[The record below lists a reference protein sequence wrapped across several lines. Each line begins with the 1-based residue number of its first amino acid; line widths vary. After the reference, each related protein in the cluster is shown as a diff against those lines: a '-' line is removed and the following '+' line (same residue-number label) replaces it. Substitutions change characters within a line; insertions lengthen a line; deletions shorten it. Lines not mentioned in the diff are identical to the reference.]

1 MPTMP
6 IRQWSTCVA
15 GVRALS
21 APSFL
26 CCCISAPQHSHTRWG
41 SSTHPGTVP
50 SQVDVACD
58 QAAAATV
65 TLSAK
70 PFNVTC
76 DLKEQAFSSASSG
89 QLITLQGV
97 ECLLGL
103 LCFFFV
109 FFYCR
114 HWLFISV
121 YLSSQIEDHLSTFPK
136 KEIGSDRCSLISL
149 SEMTKALLLPHPPL
163 PSPPP
168 SLSLPLCS
176 ALMVFACR
184 PDTTGPLHVS
194 TADIMSFGVSL

>member
-1 MPTMP
+1 MIDLCSWGQSFICPLLPLLLYLCPTAQSHQVGQLHSPWHGAQSGWRGMWP
-6 IRQWSTCVA
+6 GSCSNSHVERKTIQCD
-15 GVRALS
+15 VRFKRTSVQQRL
-21 APSFL
+21 L
-26 CCCISAPQHSHTRWG
+26 R
-41 SSTHPGTVP
+41 STHYTTR
-50 SQVDVACD
+50 C
-58 QAAAATV
+58 
-65 TLSAK
+65 
-70 PFNVTC
+70 
-76 DLKEQAFSSASSG
+76 
-89 QLITLQGV
+89 GV
-97 ECLLGL
+97 FTGPLV
-103 LCFFFV
+103 F